1 MTHQNLTPDEKT
13 IELKHQFKS
22 NAEAHRDRIYWILIT
37 LQVAYIYLFAHQTVL
52 EFFDQYLGGRD
63 ILINYDLVKWIFLFV
78 VVIASH
84 YLALLATKLVFWG
97 IEKSMD

>member
-1 MTHQNLTPDEKT
+1 MTHQDLTPDEKT

-22 NAEAHRDRIYWILIT
+22 NAEAHRNRIHWVLIIL
-37 LQVAYIYLFAHQTVL
+37 QMVYIYLFAYQTVL
-52 EFFDQYLGGRD
+52 EFFDQYLGGRN
-63 ILINYDLVKWIFLFV
+63 ILLHYDLVKWIFLFV

-97 IEKSMD
+97 VEKSID